1 MYHVKQMIQ
10 ICIILIFDT
19 VLCQTI
25 SMKLDIGK
33 ALKYQRELNKLSQRE
48 LARLTGITQ
57 ASISRWEANVNSIS
71 IEDLCTLA
79 DFYKISIDELIGRID

>member
-1 MYHVKQMIQ
+1 MQ
-10 ICIILIFDT
+10 
-19 VLCQTI
+19 
-25 SMKLDIGK
+25 LDIGK
-33 ALKYQRELNKLSQRE
+33 ALKYQRELSKLSQRE

-57 ASISRWEANVNSIS
+57 ASISRWESNANSIS

>member
-1 MYHVKQMIQ
+1 
-10 ICIILIFDT
+10 
-19 VLCQTI
+19 
-25 SMKLDIGK
+25 MKLDIGK
-33 ALKYQRELNKLSQRE
+33 ALKYQRKLNKLSQRE

-57 ASISRWEANVNSIS
+57 ASISRWEANANSIS